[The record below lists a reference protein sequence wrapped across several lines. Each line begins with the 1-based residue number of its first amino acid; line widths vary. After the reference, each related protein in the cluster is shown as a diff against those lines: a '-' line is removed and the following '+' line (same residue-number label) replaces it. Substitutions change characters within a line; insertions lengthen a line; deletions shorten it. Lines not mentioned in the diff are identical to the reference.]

1 MFTKHYARMVSRDE
15 LTDEDVIVYFDIVQ
29 SVVAT
34 KIVSAY
40 DEEGD
45 KVNVEVLTYTDED
58 DDGPLYIYEIILDEE
73 IDEEEGD
80 TISEILFTEF
90 DDILFTFEASIEI

>member
-1 MFTKHYARMVSRDE
+1 MFIKHFARMVSRDQ

-40 DEEGD
+40 DDGERVD
-45 KVNVEVLTYTDED
+45 VEVLSYQSEDED
-58 DDGPLYIYEIILDEE
+58 GDLFVYEIILDEE
-73 IDEEEGD
+73 IDEDEGD
-80 TISEILFTEF
+80 IISEILFTEF
-90 DDILFTFEASIEI
+90 DDILFTFEASIEM